1 MAERKAANVWTLD
14 TVGGNID
21 DDDDQDDEDSDDAEV
36 PRDESLNQ
44 NDVNFK

>member
-21 DDDDQDDEDSDDAEV
+21 DDDHDDEQDAEV
-36 PRDESLNQ
+36 ARDESLNQ
-44 NDVNFK
+44 NDVNFN

>member
-21 DDDDQDDEDSDDAEV
+21 DDDGEDAEV
-36 PRDESLNQ
+36 ARDESLNQ